1 MFGYLAADSSC
12 LTEAE
17 SERYRACYCGLC
29 RSLKES
35 RGQISRLTLNFDMT
49 FLILLLNSLYE
60 PEETSGE
67 NACIAHPLK
76 GKKWWKSEFSEYA
89 AEMNVALAWLKCRDD
104 IADEKKLSGYLG
116 AAAYRKSFESIKS
129 KYPRQVGA
137 MEESIRRL
145 RETEQAH
152 EENPDKAA
160 ASFGYLMGSV
170 FVFREDEWKE
180 PLFALGDWLG
190 RTVYLLDACMD
201 LEDDAASGNY
211 NPLKKYAGQEN
222 GERFRE
228 YLKLYLSEAVGWFEY
243 LPIVKDY
250 SILRNILCAGTWQK
264 FNRKYPLPEPGGE
277 QNQA

>member
-12 LTEAE
+12 LTADEL
-17 SERYRACYCGLC
+17 ERYKACYCGLC
-29 RSLKES
+29 RSLKEN
-35 RGQISRLTLNFDMT
+35 RGQISRLTLNYDMT
-49 FLILLLNSLYE
+49 FLILLLSSLYE
-60 PEETSGE
+60 PEETEGE
-67 NACIAHPLK
+67 NTCIAHCVSK
-76 GKKWWKSEFSEYA
+76 KKWWRNEFSVYA
-89 AEMNVALAWLKCRDD
+89 SDMNVALAYLKCLDD
-104 IADEKKLSGYLG
+104 IADEKKISGYMG
-116 AAAYRKSFESIKS
+116 SAAYKKSFESIKL

-137 MEESIRRL
+137 MEKSIRLL

-180 PLFALGDWLG
+180 PLFELGDWLG
-190 RTVYLLDACMD
+190 RYIYLLDACMD

-211 NPLKKYAGQEN
+211 NPLKKYAGMEN

-228 YLKLYLSEAVGWFEY
+228 YLKLYLSEAVRRFEY

-250 SILRNILCAGTWQK
+250 SILRNILCVGAWQK
-264 FNRKYPLPEPGGE
+264 FNRKFPLPETGKE
-277 QNQA
+277 QSVT